1 MKQFLNRLDI
11 MMDGHNKENDQNI
24 LRIGNSFPSPTLLKE
39 QFVLKSSTQFSDRA
53 TSDRISLYIG
63 TFLVALALLAF
74 EINTVRTIN
83 FAVGPSLIYLAIAL
97 AMLGLSGASSLLS
110 LFDIRRLPVRRG
122 VLLFWLCAAVAM
134 LLVFAHFLA
143 AGQKTV
149 LNEALAKAGSVDGLK
164 GVLVASMG
172 HGLEAALIVGIGLSL
187 PYFLFG
193 GLLALLF
200 TTTDNKLYGRL
211 YASDLVGAA
220 VGCGLA
226 ILVMETTGYAFSVTA
241 PAVVVFVAGATY
253 AWPESRKLAG
263 LGIGAA
269 FCLAALPSVD
279 WYAENI
285 EPPVDPNYLAR
296 DYHHNEQI
304 QETWHT
310 WNSYTRVGSIRW
322 EGSNPRPYAMMSLA
336 NGDGM
341 AWVWPF
347 DPKAADPVAHYATRP
362 AMLLDPPATALVM
375 FAGAGADMMSLRR
388 FGNGATRVTGV
399 ELNAD
404 LVAGAREIPGYHVSD
419 LLDDDLVRMQIS
431 EGRVFLEQDRD
442 FYDLILL
449 SFSGA
454 TASYYAGALGGTTQ
468 FLFTYE
474 GLESIFKRLAPSGY
488 AVILQ
493 VNKVNAIGAL
503 RRYME
508 DHNIET
514 DPANSIVVL
523 FRPKDLNR
531 DWTGTFDDNPLLFK
545 PQGWTTEEIA
555 RLEQNGKKEG
565 YEIAYAPGRP
575 AHPDYIP
582 YARVARSPDWQEE
595 MKALG
600 AEQNLRLEVVTD
612 NRPFYLDLFANTN
625 YLDSGF
631 WKRIFSGKVTRFF
644 ELAHAVRVMI
654 VGAVAALAL
663 LVILGPLLAQ
673 RGPSRTLRNFH
684 HLVYFFCLGTGFML
698 LEIGVMQ
705 RSSLLFGNPGISIAI
720 VLGALILSTGF
731 GSLLSDRL
739 FATGL
744 SYGVVASL
752 AVLYT
757 IGVGY
762 SIGPVIGWMLSW
774 PLIAKVGGLILFVA
788 PGGLIVGQ
796 LFPQG
801 LALVQNEDSA
811 LVPWAWAI
819 NGALSTVTAGVAPL
833 LAQAFG
839 FSVLLYGAAVF
850 YGLILLL
857 PPYRSFVRRAGAT

>member
-1 MKQFLNRLDI
+1 MNSSAQISNR
-11 MMDGHNKENDQNI
+11 
-24 LRIGNSFPSPTLLKE
+24 T
-39 QFVLKSSTQFSDRA
+39 STDRV
-53 TSDRISLYIG
+53 SLYIG

-83 FAVGPSLIYLAIAL
+83 FSVGPSLIYLAIAL

-110 LFDIRRLPVRRG
+110 LFDIRRLRVRRG
-122 VLLFWLCAAVAM
+122 VLLFWLCAAVAV
-134 LLVFAHFLA
+134 LLVSSHFLA
-143 AGQKTV
+143 AEQKAL
-149 LNEALAKAGSVDGLK
+149 LNDAVATAGRASGLK
-164 GVLVASMG
+164 GVLIAG
-172 HGLEAALIVGIGLSL
+172 IGYGLKAALVIGIGLSL

-193 GLLALLF
+193 ALLALLF
-200 TTTDNKLYGRL
+200 TTTDNKLYGKL

-226 ILVMETTGYAFSVTA
+226 ILVMETTRYAFSVTA
-241 PAVVVFVAGATY
+241 PAVVVFVAGAAY

-263 LGIGAA
+263 LGVGAA
-269 FCLAALPSVD
+269 LCLAALPRAD
-279 WYAENI
+279 WYTQNI
-285 EPPVDPNYLAR
+285 EPPVNPNYLAR
-296 DYHHNEQI
+296 DYHYTEKI

-310 WNSYTRVGSIRW
+310 WNSYTRVGAITW
-322 EGSNPRPYAMMSLA
+322 KGGNPRPYAMMSLA

-341 AWVWPF
+341 AWVWPY
-347 DPKAADPVAHYATRP
+347 DPKATDPVAHYAARP

-388 FGNGATRVTGV
+388 FGKGATKVTGV
-399 ELNAD
+399 ELNGD
-404 LVAGAREIPGYHVSD
+404 LVKGARQISGYNVSG
-419 LLDDDLVRMQIS
+419 LLDDPMVDLQIE
-431 EGRVFLEQDRD
+431 EGRVFLEQNRD
-442 FYDLILL
+442 FYDVILL

-474 GLESIFKRLAPSGY
+474 GLESVFARLTPDGY

-493 VNKVNAIGAL
+493 VNKVNVIGAL

-508 DHNIET
+508 EHKIET
-514 DPANSIVVL
+514 DPARSIVVL
-523 FRPKDLNR
+523 FKPNDLNR
-531 DWTGTFDDNPLLFK
+531 RWTGTFDNNPLLFK

-555 RLEQNGKKEG
+555 RLERNGKKEG

-575 AHPDYIP
+575 AHPDYLP
-582 YARVARSPDWQEE
+582 YAMVARSPDWHAE
-595 MKALG
+595 MRAIG
-600 AEQNLRLEVVTD
+600 AEHNLRLDVVTD
-612 NRPFYLDLFANTN
+612 NRPFYLDLFTNAN

-631 WKRIFSGKVTRFF
+631 WKRTFSGKTTRYF
-644 ELAHAVRVMI
+644 ELAHAIRVLI
-654 VGAVAALAL
+654 VGSVAVLAL
-663 LVILGPLLAQ
+663 VVILGPLLA
-673 RGPSRTLRNFH
+673 RGGPPRTSRSFQ

-731 GSLLSDRL
+731 GSLLSDR
-739 FATGL
+739 FFSIGL
-744 SYGVVASL
+744 SHGAVALL

-757 IGVGY
+757 VAVGLF
-762 SIGPVIGWMLSW
+762 IGPVIGWMLSL
-774 PLIAKVGGLILFVA
+774 PFAAKVCGLILFVA

-801 LALVQNEDSA
+801 LALVQNEDTA

-839 FSVLLYGAAVF
+839 FSVLFYGAAVF

-857 PPYRSFVRRAGAT
+857 PPYRSFVRPGRAS